1 VKLALIVFTALA
13 IPVIASAANID
24 EAVLKTQ
31 QDIKAALNELN
42 TLRSDIEKE
51 CAPLAAEHRHLSA
64 EVAKKREIVSRT
76 AAAEKYGEE
85 QQRRL
90 ASEVQQ
96 LENESAFVLSTL
108 AEYRRGMETRISAAA
123 LQSCRKQLDVCD
135 NALHKNDLTKLGET
149 AKAVLSPAIN
159 RINIGGFRTKG
170 SALSAAGIEQ
180 QGVFIFMGPL
190 AYFSS
195 SNNGSG
201 IVISSPGNLLPSY
214 FDKHSKQQ
222 QQAIARLVAGKTA
235 EVPVDISSGD
245 ALRIKTAEKSFTA
258 NIRKGGFV
266 MIPLLLIGLTA
277 IILTIL
283 KTINMHSMRSADPQ
297 AIDAVIDELNTNGIS
312 AAEKSAQTLPPLTA
326 SLIKEALT
334 YRKSPREHLEE
345 ILHEHILAMM
355 PKLESHLGTLAV
367 MGAVAPLLGLL
378 GTVTGMMHTF
388 DLVTI
393 FGTGE
398 ARLLSG
404 GISEALI
411 TTKFGLGIAI
421 PVLLVHAFLARRI
434 RTVVADLENTA
445 VHFVNVLKRV

>member
-1 VKLALIVFTALA
+1 VKFALIVFTALA

-24 EAVLKTQ
+24 DAVLKTQ
-31 QDIKAALNELN
+31 QDIKAALDELN

-51 CAPLAAEHRHLSA
+51 CAPLAAECMRLSA

-76 AAAEKYGEE
+76 ASAEKYGEE
-85 QQRRL
+85 QQLRL
-90 ASEVQQ
+90 AAEVQQ

-108 AEYRRGMETRISAAA
+108 AEYRRGIETRISAAA
-123 LQSCRKQLDVCD
+123 LQPCRKQLSACD
-135 NALHKNDLTKLGET
+135 KALHKNDLTKLGET
-149 AKAVLSPAIN
+149 AKAVLLPAIN

-170 SALSAAGIEQ
+170 SALNAAGIEK
-180 QGVFIFMGPL
+180 QGTFIFMGPL

-235 EVPVDISSGD
+235 VVPIDISSGD

-283 KTINMHSMRSADPQ
+283 KTINMHSMLSADPQ
-297 AIDAVIDELNTNGIS
+297 AIDAVIDDLNSNGIE
-312 AAEKSAQTLPPLTA
+312 AAEKSAQTLPPLT
-326 SLIKEALT
+326 LT